1 MIKSIIVIDDFY
13 DNPHEIRNYALSQQF
28 DVTGNYPGYRTK
40 PLINKESK
48 TKLTDIT
55 QKLWGG
61 IADFPTHVKD
71 VNTYQGSY
79 QWCPSWQKS
88 WVHYDSW
95 NSFAC
100 VIYLTPDAPLQ
111 CGTALYRHKKTGITH
126 KPENES
132 LCERLLEDGK
142 DYTKWD
148 ITARVGNVFNR
159 AVVYPGTAFHASIE
173 YFGSDKDDARL
184 FQTFFFNK
192 K

>member
-40 PLINKESK
+40 PLINEEAK
-48 TKLTDIT
+48 TKLTDIS
-55 QKLWGG
+55 KRMWGG
-61 IADFPTHVKD
+61 TPDFPTHD
-71 VNTYQGSY
+71 DSYQGSY
-79 QWCPSWQKS
+79 QWCPSWHKS

-95 NSFAC
+95 NSYAC
-100 VIYLTPDAPLQ
+100 VIYLTPDAPLHT
-111 CGTALYRHKKTGITH
+111 GTALYRHKKTGLTH
-126 KPENES
+126 KPENET
-132 LCERLLEDGK
+132 LCERLLSDGR

-148 ITARVGNVFNR
+148 ITDRVGNVFNR
-159 AVVYPGTAFHASIE
+159 AVIYPGTAFHASIE
-173 YFGSDKDDARL
+173 YFGFEKEDARL